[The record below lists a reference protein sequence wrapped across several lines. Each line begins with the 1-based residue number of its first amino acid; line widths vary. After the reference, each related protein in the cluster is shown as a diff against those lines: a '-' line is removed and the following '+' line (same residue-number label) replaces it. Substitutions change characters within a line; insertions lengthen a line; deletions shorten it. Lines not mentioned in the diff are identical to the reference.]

1 MRTFLGV
8 FEISQKGDYYLRRV
22 CLSFRME
29 QLGSYWTDFHEIW
42 YLNFFSKI
50 GPGNLSIV
58 KSDKNNG
65 HFTWRP
71 VYIYDNIS
79 LSSS

>member
-29 QLGSYWTDFHEIW
+29 QLGSYWTDFHEI
-42 YLNFFSKI
+42 
-50 GPGNLSIV
+50 
-58 KSDKNNG
+58 
-65 HFTWRP
+65 
-71 VYIYDNIS
+71 
-79 LSSS
+79 